1 MHQIGSFR
9 CPQFVTDN
17 MTLLADQNEKDEL
30 LDVTRCG
37 DTCVNCD
44 SVSNIVLAADG

>member
-1 MHQIGSFR
+1 MHQIGSFQCR
-9 CPQFVTDN
+9 QFVTDD
-17 MTLLADQNEKDEL
+17 MTLRADQNEKDEL
-30 LDVTRCG
+30 LDVTRSA